1 MAAHLAPASDLS
13 IWQQILYFQ
22 IFDISNIKYLL
33 VHLPTL
39 RMCECLDFDPSIQR
53 MKLSKICFKV
63 KVMIYI
69 SYFTWLHLFS
79 QNPWSANVLTAEP
92 VCIIEDSLVPN
103 SSSPLQHQMAYTELH
118 FGNHVSALRRRVCVS
133 TLCALPSVSKH
144 RHWCGKLWNKSNFL
158 QPAWKRGTKRKA
170 CFVSCV
176 SIPSF
181 CSWTGAFP
189 RSFMWSSLWVSV
201 TLHKMV
207 PSYCLQAQRRRTRFG
222 PHSSRRWSPRSVTH
236 IFTHFLLYTW
246 KTNHCYYWCRYFW
259 IIWWT
264 RATQEWQLL
273 QTVIEEF
280 GKEQIL
286 LQHDRGHYS
295 LVEAEARNLT
305 QNANMDTPGY
315 TKFYFQKRVVKWSHA
330 VQRWVRLIWMAVI
343 WKLENK
349 GTQRQVG

>member
-1 MAAHLAPASDLS
+1 MC
-13 IWQQILYFQ
+13 WQQSLFALLKTAWCQIL
-22 IFDISNIKYLL
+22 LL
-33 VHLPTL
+33 LYSTRWLTQNFTL
-39 RMCECLDFDPSIQR
+39 EITSQHCEDAFVSPLSALLSPCLLFPNTVTDAA
-53 MKLSKICFKV
+53 
-63 KVMIYI
+63 
-69 SYFTWLHLFS
+69 SYEINQT
-79 QNPWSANVLTAEP
+79 
-92 VCIIEDSLVPN
+92 
-103 SSSPLQHQMAYTELH
+103 SSSQPEKEAQKEKLVSWAALASLHSAVEPEPSQGPLCE
-118 FGNHVSALRRRVCVS
+118 ALYGCQLRS
-133 TLCALPSVSKH
+133 TNL
-144 RHWCGKLWNKSNFL
+144 
-158 QPAWKRGTKRKA
+158 
-170 CFVSCV
+170 
-176 SIPSF
+176 
-181 CSWTGAFP
+181 
-189 RSFMWSSLWVSV
+189 
-201 TLHKMV
+201 V

-330 VQRWVRLIWMAVI
+330 VQRWVQLIWMAVI